1 VSKRRVVLWRHGQ
14 TAWNLESRFQGRTD
28 IPLDAKG
35 VAQSEEAAA
44 RLAAL
49 RPTAILSS
57 PLQRAARTAA
67 ALAEV
72 TGLPIALDPDLIERG
87 GGVWEGLTNSEIKAR
102 YPNEYSSWEAPD
114 GETSAEVAKRVGT
127 ALERAIGRMPDD
139 GPLVVVS
146 HGAALRLGLANLLGL
161 PEEFWDRLGGLSNCS
176 WSVVAEMRNGGWRLV
191 EHNAGTLPEPVLSD
205 DKAAADA

>member
-1 VSKRRVVLWRHGQ
+1 MRRRVVLWRHGQ
-14 TAWNLESRFQGRTD
+14 TAWNLEGRFQGKID
-28 IPLDAKG
+28 IPLDDKG
-35 VAQSEEAAA
+35 VAQSERAAA

-72 TGLPIALDPDLIERG
+72 TGLAVATDANLTERG
-87 GGVWEGLTNSEIKAR
+87 GGEWEGLTNAEIKAR
-102 YPNEYSSWEAPD
+102 YPDDYRRWQAPG
-114 GETSAEVAKRVGT
+114 GETSADVAKRVGA
-127 ALERAIGRMPDD
+127 ALEGAIGNMPDD

-146 HGAALRLGLANLLGL
+146 HGAALRLGMATLLGF
-161 PEEFWDRLGGLSNCS
+161 PEELWDRLGGLANCN

-191 EHNAGTLPEPVLSD
+191 EHNAGTLPEPVLGD
-205 DKAAADA
+205 DKAVADT